1 MALTL
6 KSEYSILN
14 DGSKIYVT
22 DKTGAYNAT
31 TNPTGWGSPNYT
43 RAQSCLV
50 CLVIRQSSSGE
61 QLFTGSSYYV
71 YDNTLP
77 NTEETEFVFTF
88 ALDGVL
94 DICLVRLPVST
105 DHVNYIGGGT
115 AANGEYYL
123 YAGVGDTPG
132 IYYRSGGLYEI
143 VYSNEYIEIPYTNSD
158 PSSSQRNTITTE
170 ITTPLL
176 AIEAQKLY
184 KIYRVER
191 EKDCDDAEPLFQEIL
206 KLHEDIRGAYYTFWS
221 DLTAEAQNQVESLL
235 DKYKISGN

>member
-1 MALTL
+1 
-6 KSEYSILN
+6 
-14 DGSKIYVT
+14 
-22 DKTGAYNAT
+22 
-31 TNPTGWGSPNYT
+31 
-43 RAQSCLV
+43 
-50 CLVIRQSSSGE
+50 VIRQSSTGE

-71 YDNTLP
+71 YDDTLP

-132 IYYRSGGLYEI
+132 IYYRIGGTYSI
-143 VYSNEYIEIPYTNSD
+143 VTSTEYTEIPYENGTLSNIVTD
-158 PSSSQRNTITTE
+158 

-176 AIEAQKLY
+176 AIEAQSLY
-184 KIYRVER
+184 KSYRVER

-235 DKYKISGN
+235 DKYKIVGN

>member
-14 DGSKIYVT
+14 DGTKIYVT

-31 TNPTGWGSPNYT
+31 TNPTGWGTPNYQL
-43 RAQSCLV
+43 AQSCLLCV
-50 CLVIRQSSSGE
+50 VIRQSSSGE

-105 DHVNYIGGGT
+105 DHANYLDGGT
-115 AANGEYYL
+115 AANGDYYL
-123 YAGVGDTPG
+123 YAGTGDTPG
-132 IYYRSGGLYEI
+132 IYYRIGGT
-143 VYSNEYIEIPYTNSD
+143 YSLVPSTDYIEIPYENGTLSNIYTD
-158 PSSSQRNTITTE
+158 

-176 AIEAQKLY
+176 AIEAQTLY
-184 KIYRVER
+184 KSYRVER

-235 DKYKISGN
+235 DKYKIAGN